1 MSYDTS
7 KSFVYTLHGNKLR
20 LYRLRRTSSRP
31 IDTEGRVSGS
41 QGWDPIIYPDETIT
55 DGLRVEYTALTK
67 PFVVEN
73 PESTAES
80 SLTEVTSPGE
90 SSHINLNRLL
100 SLAVVEYV
108 KAMLAEK
115 NGQIDA
121 KEYFMKQFYNKL
133 SDNSSNKNRVFVAG
147 ASSPYSL

>member
-1 MSYDTS
+1 MSYDTD

-20 LYRLRRTSSRP
+20 LYRFRRSSKRP
-31 IDTEGRVSGS
+31 IDTEGRVSGAS
-41 QGWDPIIYPDETIT
+41 GWNPIIYPDENIT
-55 DGLRVEYTALTK
+55 NGLRIEYTALTK
-67 PFVVEN
+67 PFVAED

-80 SLTEVTSPGE
+80 SLTEVSSPSE
-90 SSHINLNRLL
+90 STHVNMNRLL

-133 SDNSSNKNRVFVAG
+133 SDNSSNKNRVYIAG